1 MSPKKASIW
10 LGPLETCT
18 LSPFPLSRAAPVP
31 MRKRGINANTSS
43 MYDSYR
49 SSFRASFSNY
59 YYSGSCQ
66 RAESPR
72 GSTISTS
79 FSLFGKLQSHYLG
92 ASPDKSYRS
101 CRKFLKMHPLSNPP
115 ALVLP
120 IQTTQE
126 TANQSRATV
135 QSALWSLT
143 YRMSRLS
150 GARQPVGTTYT
161 RLALANGLP
170 LLAREKCSV
179 STGMSTTSFFLIAS
193 KSKLTRLKQPL

>member
-1 MSPKKASIW
+1 MSPKKALIW
-10 LGPLETCT
+10 LGPLEICT

-31 MRKRGINANTSS
+31 MRKRGINASTSS
-43 MYDSYR
+43 MYDLCR
-49 SSFRASFSNY
+49 DSFRAGFSNY
-59 YYSGSCQ
+59 YCLGACQ

-72 GSTISTS
+72 GSTVSTS
-79 FSLFGKLQSHYLG
+79 FSLFGKLQSHYLRT
-92 ASPDKSYRS
+92 SPDKSYRNCKKS
-101 CRKFLKMHPLSNPP
+101 LKMHPLSSPS

-143 YRMSRLS
+143 HRMSRLS

-170 LLAREKCSV
+170 LLAREKCNV
-179 STGMSTTSFFLIAS
+179 SIGKSNTSFFLFAS
-193 KSKLTRLKQPL
+193 KSELIRLKQPL